1 MLNLYGTNIESLY
14 IHKVGNKSR
23 NEGVFMA
30 KEETQ
35 LNDELRSLMKEYFLK
50 PFREKEENYLKFN
63 HEVDLKFNVLHST
76 AKNLFTVYPESR
88 DKVFQDFSDDIACHL
103 YEQSSHPHIKGGEV
117 YICHLRDMLVDDQRV
132 DGIGIFKSEI
142 KQDFLQFVKEDNKL
156 EVILT
161 QGVNLGKLDKG
172 VIIFNT
178 ESEEGYKILSV
189 DTNRYDTKYW
199 LDNFLGVVE
208 FEDNK
213 FHTKKYLK
221 FCQDFAKDVVLPAED
236 KKESVMFVNETYNHL
251 ASIDKFNEQDFMNN
265 FRNPDLVPE
274 FQNYKTE
281 KGPKYSIQDLSDF
294 DVDNTAVKE
303 SQKKFKSLIELDTNI
318 SIKLGFVNT
327 HSADKF
333 LEKGWDEEKQMYY
346 YLCYFNSEKK

>member
-1 MLNLYGTNIESLY
+1 MLNLYGTTIESLY

-23 NEGVFMA
+23 YEGVFLA
-30 KEETQ
+30 KEETE
-35 LNDELRSLMKEYFLK
+35 LTDELRPLIKEFMLK
-50 PFREKEENYLKFN
+50 PFRSKEENYFKFS
-63 HEVDLKFNVLHST
+63 HEVDVEYNEMYSW
-76 AKNLFTVYPESR
+76 AKNFFSPPAMTADMMKQFTELVANR
-88 DKVFQDFSDDIACHL
+88 L
-103 YEQSSHPHIKGGEV
+103 YEQSSHPHIKSGEV
-117 YICHLRDMLVDDQRV
+117 YICHLKDMLIDEMRV

-178 ESEEGYKILSV
+178 EAAEGYKILSV
-189 DTNRYDTKYW
+189 DQNRYDTKYW

-208 FEDNK
+208 FEDSK

-221 FCQDFAKDVVLPAED
+221 MSQDFAKDVVLPAED
-236 KKESVMFVNETYNHL
+236 KKESVMFVNEAFNYM
-251 ASIDKFNEQDFMNN
+251 ASIDKFNEQDYMNN

-281 KGPKYSIQDLSDF
+281 KGPKYSIQDLSTF

-303 SQKKFKSLIELDTNI
+303 SQKKWKSTIELDTNI
-318 SIKLGFVNT
+318 TIKLGFVNT
-327 HSADKF
+327 ESADKF
-333 LEKGWDEEKQMYY
+333 LEKGWDEERQMYY
-346 YLCYFNSEKK
+346 YLCYFNKETK

>member
-1 MLNLYGTNIESLY
+1 MLNLYGTQIESLY
-14 IHKVGNKSR
+14 IHRVGNKSR
-23 NEGVFMA
+23 NEGVFLA

-50 PFREKEENYLKFN
+50 PFREKEENYLKFQ
-63 HEVDLKFNVLHST
+63 HEVDLEFNTLFEESQ
-76 AKNLFTVYPESR
+76 NLFLGFKTVSNSLGNISE
-88 DKVFQDFSDDIACHL
+88 KIARHL
-103 YEQSSHPHIKGGEV
+103 YDQSSHPHIKGGEL
-117 YICHLRDMLVDDQRV
+117 YICHLQDMLIDDKRV

-178 ESEEGYKILSV
+178 EAKEGYKILSV

-236 KKESVMFVNETYNHL
+236 KKESVMFVNEAFNYM
-251 ASIDKFNEQDFMNN
+251 ASIDKFNEEDYMNN

-274 FQNYKTE
+274 FKNYKQE
-281 KGPKYSIQDLSDF
+281 KGPKYSIQDLSTF
-294 DVDNTAVKE
+294 DVDNTAVKD
-303 SQKKFKSLIELDTNI
+303 SQKKWKSLIELDTNI
-318 SIKLGFVNT
+318 SIKLNFVNT
-327 HSADKF
+327 ESADKF
-333 LEKGWDEEKQMYY
+333 LEKGWDEERQMYY